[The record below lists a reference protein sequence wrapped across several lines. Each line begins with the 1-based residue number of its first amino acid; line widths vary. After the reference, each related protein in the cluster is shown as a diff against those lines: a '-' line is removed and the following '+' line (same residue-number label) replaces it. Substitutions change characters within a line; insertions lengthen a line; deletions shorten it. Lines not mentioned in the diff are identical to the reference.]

1 MKNKTKIN
9 RLTLAFASL
18 MLVAGLTGCRN
29 DKNVELPI
37 SDNVNSFQEVAKTLP
52 LNINGQVKVMTI
64 DSCEYIVW
72 GGSHGEIGYA
82 HKGNCKWCK
91 LRQPCH

>member
-1 MKNKTKIN
+1 MTKFKFT
-9 RLTLAFASL
+9 TLAAIAL
-18 MLVAGLTGCRN
+18 YAMLAAGLSSCSN
-29 DKNVELPI
+29 DRTRELPI
-37 SDNVNSFQEVAKTLP
+37 SDNSNSFQEVAKQFP
-52 LNINGQVKVMTI
+52 VNANGDVKVVSI

-82 HKGNCKWCK
+82 HKGNCKWCM

>member
-1 MKNKTKIN
+1 MIN
-9 RLTLAFASL
+9 RKMNGFFAYL
-18 MLVAGLTGCRN
+18 LLVAGLYSCSN
-29 DKNVELPI
+29 DRTRELPI
-37 SDNVNSFQEVAKTLP
+37 SDNANSFQEVAKQFP
-52 LNINGQVKVMTI
+52 INANGDVKVVTI

-82 HKGNCKWCK
+82 HKGNCKWCR

>member
-1 MKNKTKIN
+1 MMN
-9 RLTLAFASL
+9 RKMNGFFAYVL
-18 MLVAGLTGCRN
+18 LVAGLSSCSN
-29 DKNVELPI
+29 DRTRELPI
-37 SDNVNSFQEVAKTLP
+37 SDNANSFQEVAKQFP
-52 LNINGQVKVMTI
+52 INANGDVKVVTI

-82 HKGNCKWCK
+82 HKGNCKWCR

>member
-1 MKNKTKIN
+1 MKKFKIS
-9 RLTLAFASL
+9 TVAAIAVYA
-18 MLVAGLTGCRN
+18 MLVAGLSSCSN
-29 DKNVELPI
+29 DRTRELPI
-37 SDNVNSFQEVAKTLP
+37 SDNANSFQEVAKQFP
-52 LNINGQVKVMTI
+52 VNANGDVKVVTI

-82 HKGNCKWCK
+82 HKGNCKWCR